1 MILENVCMKYLKNWQ
16 KKKAAQ
22 QLPLNVNPQTHNT
35 RNGIMT
41 QCYSNC
47 FRLTNIFKR
56 KIKLF
61 YFFINNF

>member
-41 QCYSNC
+41 QVYSNS
-47 FRLTNIFKR
+47 FNHANFFK
-56 KIKLF
+56 
-61 YFFINNF
+61 

>member
-1 MILENVCMKYLKNWQ
+1 MKSLGLKVEKRQ

-41 QCYSNC
+41 QVYSNS
-47 FRLTNIFKR
+47 FNHANFFK
-56 KIKLF
+56 
-61 YFFINNF
+61 